1 MTTEQEK
8 RKGSTSTKLQKIPII
23 IYYLVNHLVLK
34 NDNRKL
40 SFFLTKKNE
49 CYKLLTYEEVESVS
63 LFQIFYI
70 PKTHKIS
77 DALEIT

>member
-40 SFFLTKKNE
+40 SFFFNKK
-49 CYKLLTYEEVESVS
+49 K
-63 LFQIFYI
+63 
-70 PKTHKIS
+70 
-77 DALEIT
+77 